1 MLYLKNIMHWTTIEQ
16 VPSLVSSIRSNV
28 YNVVR
33 IGYNVEIV
41 LNNHN
46 SIPLLHQAL
55 QNFQ

>member
-1 MLYLKNIMHWTTIEQ
+1 MLYLKNIMQWTTIEQ
-16 VPSLVSSIRSNV
+16 VPSLVSSFRSNV

-33 IGYNVEIV
+33 IGNNVEVV

-46 SIPLLHQAL
+46 SIPLFHQAL